1 MKIKCKSVTHAM
13 KGKSVLKSHGITA
26 AVEKTSS
33 SFSSTGCVYSLIIP
47 DTNIAYSLSILKHA
61 KIVLHKT
68 EANLYEGVV

>member
-33 SFSSTGCVYSLIIP
+33 IFSS
-47 DTNIAYSLSILKHA
+47 N
-61 KIVLHKT
+61 
-68 EANLYEGVV
+68 